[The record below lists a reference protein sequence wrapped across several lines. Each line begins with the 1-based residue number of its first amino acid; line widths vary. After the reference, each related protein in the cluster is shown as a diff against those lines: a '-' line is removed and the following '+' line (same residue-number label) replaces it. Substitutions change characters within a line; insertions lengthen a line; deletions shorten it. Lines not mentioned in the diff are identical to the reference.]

1 MRSQLPCVVCT
12 ALLFLVPCVAKAQ
25 REASGVGLTLG
36 KHEGGFLVMQVLTN
50 SPASLDGSI
59 KAGDLITAV
68 AQSNGPPVSLEH
80 VEHIQ
85 EAVAMIRGAKGSLV
99 RLTVVPDATNAAQ
112 AKVVTL
118 ARGELRGIPF
128 A

>member
-1 MRSQLPCVVCT
+1 MLLCATRCLRRTTRYSPFEKKSNSAGAMPRSKNKPSASQRPTMRSQLPCVVCT

-50 SPASLDGSI
+50 SPACLDGSI

-68 AQSNGPPVSLEH
+68 AQS
-80 VEHIQ
+80 
-85 EAVAMIRGAKGSLV
+85 
-99 RLTVVPDATNAAQ
+99 
-112 AKVVTL
+112 
-118 ARGELRGIPF
+118 
-128 A
+128 